1 MWTGYDPPCSG
12 LFGFVRIHAAIS
24 FGRGKASSMDNRWMS
39 VDEIAEYLGVSKDT
53 VYSWVSERGMP
64 SYKVGRFWKFKREEV
79 DEWVRA
85 GGAAASSDELDQRGS
100 DQPPKDKDGP
110 NG

>member
-1 MWTGYDPPCSG
+1 M
-12 LFGFVRIHAAIS
+12 
-24 FGRGKASSMDNRWMS
+24 
-39 VDEIAEYLGVSKDT
+39 
-53 VYSWVSERGMP
+53 YSWVNDRRMP

-85 GGAAASSDELDQRGS
+85 GGAAASSDDLQQRSPGK
-100 DQPPKDKDGP
+100 PAKDKDGT

>member
-1 MWTGYDPPCSG
+1 
-12 LFGFVRIHAAIS
+12 
-24 FGRGKASSMDNRWMS
+24 MDDRWLS
-39 VDEIAEYLGVSKDT
+39 VEEIAEYLGVSKDA
-53 VYSWVSERGMP
+53 VYSWVSTKGMP
-64 SYKVGRFWKFKREEV
+64 GHRVGRFWKFKREEV

-100 DQPPKDKDGP
+100 DQPPKGKDGP

>member
-1 MWTGYDPPCSG
+1 
-12 LFGFVRIHAAIS
+12 
-24 FGRGKASSMDNRWMS
+24 MS

-53 VYSWVSERGMP
+53 VYSWVSNRRMP

-85 GGAAASSDELDQRGS
+85 GGAAASSDELQHRS
-100 DQPPKDKDGP
+100 LSKPAKDKDST